1 MSEQSHFQNALS
13 SFTHEV
19 ASGGAIRHLT
29 DLGFTAKQI
38 AERLQYPTPFV
49 KVQKEMWQRLI
60 ETYVILLEEPGSGK
74 KEKVSYVREYD
85 KYGKSSFRR
94 VVETVGEESGPIFWR
109 ELVMGTGLS
118 SKSEGKDCIWN
129 MIQKKLAE
137 NGEDYSYVSCD
148 FGVIAYRKPKN
159 YEMLLQLLESRQREY
174 VEGLP
179 WKAQRVYHRMDV
191 RMAEIL
197 KQMLELGEYNFVCY
211 FMKTLDKLTIESF
224 SD

>member
-1 MSEQSHFQNALS
+1 MSEQSHFQHALS

-49 KVQKEMWQRLI
+49 QVQQEMWQRLI
-60 ETYVILLEEPGSGK
+60 ETDVILLDEPGTGK
-74 KEKVSYVREYD
+74 REKVSYVREYD

-94 VVETVGEESGPIFWR
+94 VVEAAGEESMPICWR
-109 ELVMGTGLS
+109 ELAMETGVS
-118 SKSEGKDCIWN
+118 PRSEEKEHIWN
-129 MIQKKLAE
+129 IVQKKLAE
-137 NGEDYSYVSCD
+137 NGEDCSYVSCD
-148 FGVIAYRKPKN
+148 FGMIAYGKPKD
-159 YEMLLQLLESRQREY
+159 YEMLLQRLEPRQREY

-179 WKAQRVYHRMDV
+179 WKLQRVYHRLDT

-197 KQMLELGEYNFVCY
+197 RKLLWDEKFNCVCY
-211 FMKTLDKLTIESF
+211 FIKTRDKFTI
-224 SD
+224 

>member
-1 MSEQSHFQNALS
+1 MWEQSHFQNALS

-38 AERLQYPTPFV
+38 AARLQYPTPFV
-49 KVQKEMWQRLI
+49 QIQQEMWQRLV

-94 VVETVGEESGPIFWR
+94 VVETAGEESAPICWR
-109 ELVMGTGLS
+109 EIAMETGVS
-118 SKSEGKDCIWN
+118 SRSEEKERIWS
-129 MIQKKLAE
+129 ILQKKLTE
-137 NGEDYSYVSCD
+137 NGEDCSYVSCD
-148 FGVIAYRKPKN
+148 FGLLSYREPEK
-159 YEMLLQLLESRQREY
+159 YEMLLQSLGPKQREY

-179 WKAQRVYHRMDV
+179 WKTQRVYHRLDA
-191 RMAEIL
+191 RMVEIL
-197 KQMLELGEYNFVCY
+197 KQMMEMDKYNFICY
-211 FMKTLDKLTIESF
+211 FIKTHNKLTTCI
-224 SD
+224 

>member
-1 MSEQSHFQNALS
+1 MWEQSHFQNALS

-49 KVQKEMWQRLI
+49 KVQQEMWQQLI
-60 ETYVILLEEPGSGK
+60 ETGVILLEEPGTGK

-94 VVETVGEESGPIFWR
+94 VVETAGEEGMPICWR
-109 ELVMGTGLS
+109 ELAVETGVPPRLDE
-118 SKSEGKDCIWN
+118 KERIWN
-129 MIQKKLAE
+129 IMQKKLAE
-137 NGEDYSYVSCD
+137 NGEDCSYVSCD
-148 FGVIAYRKPKN
+148 FGMIAYKKPKD
-159 YEMLLQLLESRQREY
+159 YEMLLQRLEPKQREY

-179 WKAQRVYHRMDV
+179 WKPQRVYHRLDT
-191 RMAEIL
+191 RMVEIFRKL
-197 KQMLELGEYNFVCY
+197 LWEEKYNFICY
-211 FMKTLDKLTIESF
+211 FVRTRDKF
-224 SD
+224 SI